1 MFVQIDKASILRDT
15 IKYLKELEA
24 RVEELESCMDSV
36 DYEERARRKYLDMVE
51 QISDNCDKKKIDNG
65 KKSWINKR
73 KACEFD
79 ETDPELNRVVPED
92 GLPLDV
98 KVSIKEQEVLIE
110 MRCPY
115 REYVLLDVMDAINN
129 LHLEAHSVQSSAPN
143 GILTLTLKSKVC
155 PSCSSR
161 FIQWL
166 ASLGPFFAF
175 LTFSLTSISCTISV
189 CWREFPAIITSD
201 GVL

>member
-1 MFVQIDKASILRDT
+1 MLILLHMFMQIDKASILTDT

-36 DYEERARRKYLDMVE
+36 DFEARARRNQDIVE
-51 QISDNCDKKKIDNG
+51 QTSDNYDNKKIDSG
-65 KKSWINKR
+65 RKHWINKR
-73 KACEFD
+73 KASDID
-79 ETDPELNRVVPED
+79 ETDPELNRVVPEE

-115 REYVLLDVMDAINN
+115 REYILLDVMDAINN
-129 LHLEAHSVQSSAPN
+129 LHMDAHSVQSSALD

-155 PSCSSR
+155 PSC
-161 FIQWL
+161 
-166 ASLGPFFAF
+166 
-175 LTFSLTSISCTISV
+175 
-189 CWREFPAIITSD
+189 
-201 GVL
+201 

>member
-1 MFVQIDKASILRDT
+1 MKYLLKLFRPIKYSKLSFLLCSIIIHLIMFMQIDKASVLSDT
-15 IKYLKELEA
+15 IKYMKELEA

-36 DYEERARRKYLDMVE
+36 DFEARARRKYLDMVE
-51 QISDNCDKKKIDNG
+51 QISDNYDMKKIDNG
-65 KKSWINKR
+65 RKSWMNKR
-73 KACEFD
+73 KACDID
-79 ETDPELNRVVPED
+79 ETDPELNRAVAED

-115 REYVLLDVMDAINN
+115 REYILLDVMDAINN

-155 PSCSSR
+155 PSC
-161 FIQWL
+161 
-166 ASLGPFFAF
+166 
-175 LTFSLTSISCTISV
+175 
-189 CWREFPAIITSD
+189 
-201 GVL
+201 

>member
-1 MFVQIDKASILRDT
+1 MFMQIDKASILTDT

-36 DYEERARRKYLDMVE
+36 DFEGRARRNQDIIE
-51 QISDNCDKKKIDNG
+51 HTSDNYDIKKIDNG
-65 KKSWINKR
+65 KKHWINKR
-73 KACEFD
+73 KACD
-79 ETDPELNRVVPED
+79 IDDTDPELNRVVPED

-115 REYVLLDVMDAINN
+115 REYILLDVMDVINN
-129 LHLEAHSVQSSAPN
+129 LHLDAHSVQSSALD

-155 PSCSSR
+155 PSCCFR
-161 FIQWL
+161 QTLVTFPHPPLFWFIFIHLHNLVQSGCHW
-166 ASLGPFFAF
+166 
-175 LTFSLTSISCTISV
+175 I
-189 CWREFPAIITSD
+189 
-201 GVL
+201 